1 MSNHGT
7 SMNKQINPTNAIYIM
22 FIIYIIIFI
31 LIMILINNKKLGC
44 SHHNITLVSFKGL
57 TFFQSGLTVGFI
69 KFICRFSN
77 LTFLKTMNKVV
88 F

>member
-44 SHHNITLVSFKGL
+44 SHHNITLVSFKGVNIFSVWIGSWL
-57 TFFQSGLTVGFI
+57 YKIYLPVFQSHL
-69 KFICRFSN
+69 S
-77 LTFLKTMNKVV
+77 
-88 F
+88 